1 MNELFYHK
9 GVIRSAPVTP
19 GLLKIYIL
27 SEDFKK
33 IHYTRGV
40 GRNQVEK
47 TMFTGLKHR
56 WR

>member
-27 SEDFKK
+27 SEDFKNT
-33 IHYTRGV
+33 HYTRGV